1 MIAYGMTALPFEVFT
16 SRRHHQRPNSLVSLL
31 EHREVK
37 ISPFSDAV
45 IDASYDLGMLD
56 PIMKGVSKTDLEHE
70 VDNEMNETEN
80 EDEIELNGFEGQYN
94 NRVLDAVVLVMEVI

>member
-1 MIAYGMTALPFEVFT
+1 MTALPFEVFT
-16 SRRHHQRPNSLVSLL
+16 SRRHRQRPNSLFTLL

-45 IDASYDLGMLD
+45 IDASYDLGILD
-56 PIMKGVSKTDLEHE
+56 PIMKGVSETDVEHE
-70 VDNEMNETEN
+70 VDDEMKEAEN
-80 EDEIELNGFEGQYN
+80 EDDIELNGLEGQYN